1 MGLVLKNNAV
11 SRLASSVEVGDTA
24 LAVTASEGSRFPL
37 LAAGDWFPVTVLRS
51 DGTLEIMRC
60 TARSGDLLTVTRAQE
75 GTTAKTFTA
84 GDRVE
89 LRLTAATFDSMLAE
103 VQQAVDDA
111 QAQVDAFIPPY
122 AGAGKALVTNPT
134 NDGAGW
140 ADISTPLSTLHATAI
155 SF

>member
-11 SRLASSVEVGDTA
+11 SRLASSLAVGDTA
-24 LAVTASEGSRFPL
+24 LPVSASEGSRFPAL
-37 LAAGDWFPVTVLRS
+37 NAGDWFPVTVLRS

-89 LRLTAATFDSMLAE
+89 LRLTAATFDQLIADVE
-103 VQQAVDDA
+103 GRVDS
-111 QAQVDAFIPPY
+111 FIP
-122 AGAGKALVTNPT
+122 A
-134 NDGAGW
+134 
-140 ADISTPLSTLHATAI
+140 LHANAI